1 MAFLVAGYER
11 QGATTI
17 TFVLR
22 RLVGALPLLLGI
34 TLIAFLIVHF
44 IPGDPAQVVAGP
56 DADAATLE
64 LVRTNLGL
72 DRPLH
77 EQYAIFLGR
86 LVQGELGTSF
96 QSRQTVL
103 SEILERYPRSLL
115 LAVAALVIA
124 IGVGIPLGVAA
135 ALKHGGWGDT
145 FVSMLAVAGLSIPNF
160 WLALMLIY
168 FFSVQLKLFPT
179 FGLESW
185 KHLVLPAL
193 TLSTYTLALVARMTR
208 SSLVEALNQDY
219 TRTARAKGLRPLV
232 VTYKHALKN
241 GLIPTITVAGLSL
254 GNLIG
259 GAVVVETVFNINGL
273 GRLTLQAVL
282 ARDVPLVQ
290 GSLLFIALN
299 FVVAN
304 VLVDVLYGLVNPKIR
319 FS

>member
-1 MAFLVAGYER
+1 M
-11 QGATTI
+11 
-17 TFVLR
+17 
-22 RLVGALPLLLGI
+22 GALPLLLGI
-34 TLIAFLIVHF
+34 TLIAFLIVHL

-103 SEILERYPRSLL
+103 SEVLERYPRSVL
-115 LAVAALVIA
+115 LAVAALAIA
-124 IGVGIPLGVAA
+124 IGVGIPLGVTA
-135 ALKHGGWGDT
+135 ALRHGGWGDT
-145 FVSMLAVAGLSIPNF
+145 LVSMLAVAGLSLPNF

-185 KHLVLPAL
+185 RHLVLPAV

-208 SSLVEALNQDY
+208 SSLIEALGQDY
-219 TRTARAKGLRPLV
+219 TRTARAKGLRPRV

-241 GLIPTITVAGLSL
+241 SLIPTITVAGLSL

-290 GSLLFIALN
+290 GALLFIALN

-304 VLVDVLYGLVNPKIR
+304 LLVDVLYGLVNPKIR